1 MNSPHKLFHQQ
12 ADLERFDNF
21 ASLYLCIVDHVLL
34 SHNDFGH
41 ESNVTRIVFDHQIS
55 KTHANENDTK
65 ILYFPPKT
73 GLYFNKFLHR
83 VNLPSSY

>member
-1 MNSPHKLFHQQ
+1 MNSLHKLFHQQ

-21 ASLYLCIVDHVLL
+21 ASLYLCIVDYVLQ

-41 ESNVTRIVFDHQIS
+41 ESNVTRFVFDHQFS

-65 ILYFPPKT
+65 ILYFPAKLDCIST
-73 GLYFNKFLHR
+73 N
-83 VNLPSSY
+83 SSTA